1 MHERIMTDVQSVHLA
16 VCQTNA
22 TTLRDAATKQW
33 VKQAEKELPASPFGL
48 RVINQQLWCC
58 GFESGVVVLDP
69 DFQQAS
75 TCTAA
80 GRQDAVVFVVA
91 QLSSGDVIVAE
102 VNGLYHI
109 FNGLCCVV
117 CLT

>member
-1 MHERIMTDVQSVHLA
+1 MTDVQSAHLA
-16 VCQTNA
+16 VFQTNT

-69 DFQQAS
+69 DLQQAS

-80 GRQDAVVFVVA
+80 GRQDAVVFEVA